1 MDNMFKIIKGWLIVM
16 LMFVV
21 SSQAYAEGIKFPS
34 LPKSKVESD
43 IINFDY
49 SQMAYPLK
57 KESIG
62 VVNGNEP
69 KVPQKRVSIGGDTI
83 CQDTSMVKDVFENIC
98 KFVFILCLTLTFVC
112 VIPDTII
119 TIVCVI
125 ICALRKNN
133 GNNIAVDPK

>member
-1 MDNMFKIIKGWLIVM
+1 MISVKKLLVWIIVM
-16 LMFVV
+16 LPLC
-21 SSQAYAEGIKFPS
+21 AYAEGIKFPS

-62 VVNGNEP
+62 VVNGNES
-69 KVPQKRVSIGGDTI
+69 KVPQKRVSIGSDTT

-125 ICALRKNN
+125 ICVLRKKNCQ
-133 GNNIAVDPK
+133 IS